1 MMAEDTTVASN
12 GSAAAINAVIETMR
26 RVTRGFGTFDNY
38 R

>member
-12 GSAAAINAVIETMR
+12 GFAAAINAVIQTMR
-26 RVTRGFGTFDNY
+26 RVAGGFGALDNY